1 MKLTGSVA
9 LVTGAASGLGAATAR
24 RLAQGGAKVVIV
36 DRDEARG
43 GELARELG
51 QTFAKADVTD
61 PAQVEAAIGAAEA
74 LGPLRVAVSCAG
86 VGWAART
93 LDKTGKPHDLEL
105 FRTVVGINLVG
116 TFNVLRLAAAA
127 IAKTEVVDGEPKN
140 GSILRAEGAN
150 TPRERGVIVNTASI
164 AAFDGQI
171 GQIAYAASKAGI
183 AGMTLPAARDLAPA
197 GIRVVTIAPGIFDT
211 PMLGALPEDK
221 RAALGDG
228 VVFPKRLG
236 SPAEYG
242 ELVAAIVGNGYLNGE
257 TIRLDGALRMAPK

>member
-1 MKLTGSVA
+1 MQLSGSVA

-24 RLAQGGAKVVIV
+24 RLAAGGAKVILV

-43 GELARELG
+43 APLAGELG
-51 QTFAKADVTD
+51 GVFVQADVTEA
-61 PAQVEAAIGAAEA
+61 AQVEAAIEQAAQ
-74 LGPLRVAVSCAG
+74 LGTLRVAVSCAG
-86 VGWAART
+86 VGWASRT

-105 FRTVVGINLVG
+105 FKTVIGVNLVG

-127 IAKTEVVDGEPKN
+127 ISKAEP
-140 GSILRAEGAN
+140 AEHGA
-150 TPRERGVIVNTASI
+150 RGVIVNTASV

-171 GQIAYAASKAGI
+171 GQIAYAASKAGV

-211 PMLGALPEDK
+211 PMLGALPAEK
-221 RAALGDG
+221 RAALAAD

-236 SPAEYG
+236 DPAEYG
-242 ELVAAIVGNGYLNGE
+242 ALVAAIIENDYLNGE
-257 TIRLDGALRMAPK
+257 TIRLDGSLRMPPK

>member
-1 MKLTGSVA
+1 MKLSGSVA

-24 RLAQGGAKVVIV
+24 RLAAGGAKVILV

-43 GELARELG
+43 APLAGELG
-51 QTFAKADVTD
+51 GVFAKADVTEA
-61 PAQVEAAIGAAEA
+61 AQVEAAIEQAAQ
-74 LGPLRVAVSCAG
+74 LGPLRIAVSCAG
-86 VGWAART
+86 VGWASRT

-105 FRTVVGINLVG
+105 FKTVIAVNLVG

-127 IAKTEVVDGEPKN
+127 ISKAEP
-140 GSILRAEGAN
+140 EEHGA
-150 TPRERGVIVNTASI
+150 RGVIVNTASV

-171 GQIAYAASKAGI
+171 GQIAYAASKAGV

-211 PMLGALPEDK
+211 PMLGALPAEK
-221 RAALGDG
+221 RAALAAD

-236 SPAEYG
+236 DPAEYG
-242 ELVAAIVGNGYLNGE
+242 ALVAAIIENDYLNGE
-257 TIRLDGALRMAPK
+257 TIRLDGSLRMPPK

>member
-1 MKLTGSVA
+1 MNISGSAA

-24 RLAQGGAKVVIV
+24 RLAERGAKVVVV

-43 GELARELG
+43 ADLARQISG
-51 QTFAKADVTD
+51 TFAKADVTD
-61 PAQVEAAIGAAEA
+61 PAQVEAAVAAAGALA
-74 LGPLRVAVSCAG
+74 PLRVAVSCAG

-105 FRTVVGINLVG
+105 FRTIIGVNLVG

-127 IAKTEVVDGEPKN
+127 IAKTEPLEHG
-140 GSILRAEGAN
+140 
-150 TPRERGVIVNTASI
+150 ERGVIVNTASV

-171 GQIAYAASKAGI
+171 GQIAYAASKAGV

-221 RAALGDG
+221 RAALAAD

-242 ELVAAIVGNGYLNGE
+242 ALVAAIVENGYLNGE
-257 TIRLDGALRMAPK
+257 TIRLDGSIRMPPK